1 MKKMVKIIA
10 LAMVAVMLMLT
21 LASCGAKPSSDPA
34 KAKEKLEKEGY
45 KVTLVE
51 NEDVLKLSGL
61 DGLVAGI
68 TAMKGD
74 GEEEAQFVYIY
85 YFKDS
90 DSAKKAE
97 ENDIIKAEI
106 EVAKKAVKEED
117 AVSTGRSGKIF
128 WIGTKEAVKAAG

>member
-45 KVTLVE
+45 KVALVE

-61 DGLVAGI
+61 DGLVASL

-74 GEEEAQFVYIY
+74 SKEDAQGVSIY
-85 YFKDS
+85 YFKDA

-97 ENDIIKAEI
+97 ENEFIKAAI
-106 EVAKKAVKEED
+106 EEAKKED
-117 AVSTGRSGKIF
+117 DASTGRSGKMI